1 MDNKRRKFLK
11 GASGLAVTMCLPMQM
26 MSSSARAAIP
36 SNPKKLVVLT
46 LMGGNDAINMA
57 IPIGKNQGT
66 EQYDLY
72 QGLRP
77 TTAGGIGIPLDEI
90 LRFNVAQGL
99 GVDATGLEMGL
110 HPAMAGLMPL
120 QDKLALFPATHMGE
134 RSNRSHFLQQTLY
147 SAGLHTSVGQIN
159 ADQKGW
165 AGRYFDMKYQQ
176 NIPDANSILGQDF
189 GSSRLA
195 LMQGD
200 TFTLAVS
207 DPSNADL
214 GAGAARVNSL
224 WDDIKGLN
232 DSSANTYKGRYAA
245 QEEKLFD
252 VIARLRGVNFPAPTA
267 AYPTVGNGNLTTL
280 ARDFSRAASMI
291 KQLEEV
297 EILHI
302 QQGGYDTHNNQGAST
317 GSQARL
323 FQNLS
328 DTLAA
333 FYDDLGAY
341 QNDVVV
347 VVQTEF
353 GRTAKQ
359 NQNGGTDHGQASCW
373 MAFGGS
379 VKGGIYGNYPG
390 LETANLESGRF
401 LKPTIDYRDIFSELL
416 GAKHLGAANPELAF
430 PSYAGPV
437 TPLDFLV

>member
-1 MDNKRRKFLK
+1 
-11 GASGLAVTMCLPMQM
+11 
-26 MSSSARAAIP
+26 
-36 SNPKKLVVLT
+36 
-46 LMGGNDAINMA
+46 
-57 IPIGKNQGT
+57 
-66 EQYDLY
+66 
-72 QGLRP
+72 
-77 TTAGGIGIPLDEI
+77 
-90 LRFNVAQGL
+90 
-99 GVDATGLEMGL
+99 
-110 HPAMAGLMPL
+110 
-120 QDKLALFPATHMGE
+120 
-134 RSNRSHFLQQTLY
+134 
-147 SAGLHTSVGQIN
+147 AGLHTTVGQIN

-165 AGRYFDMKYQQ
+165 IGRYFDLKYQQ

-189 GSSRLA
+189 AGGQLG

-200 TFTLAVS
+200 TFTLALT
-207 DPSNADL
+207 DPTNADL
-214 GAGAARVNSL
+214 GTGSVLRANRI

-245 QEEKLFD
+245 QEEKLFAVLD
-252 VIARLRGVNFPAPTA
+252 RLRGVSFPAPTA
-267 AYPTVGNGNLTTL
+267 AYPTTTNGNLTTL
-280 ARDFSRAASMI
+280 ARDFSRAASMV
-291 KQLEEV
+291 KQLDDV
-297 EILHI
+297 EIMHI
-302 QQGGYDTHNNQGAST
+302 QQGGYDTHNNQGSST
-317 GSQARL
+317 GAQARL

-390 LETANLESGRF
+390 LEAANLESGRY

-416 GAKHLGAANPELAF
+416 GVKHLGAANPELAF